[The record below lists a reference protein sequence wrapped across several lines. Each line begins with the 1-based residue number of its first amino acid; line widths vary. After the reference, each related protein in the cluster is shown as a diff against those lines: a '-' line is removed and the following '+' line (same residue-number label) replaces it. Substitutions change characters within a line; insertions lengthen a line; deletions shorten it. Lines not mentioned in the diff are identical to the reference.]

1 MKRLLAMATAGVFLL
16 SLEGARAQKEVEP
29 PPVPPMLESP
39 RPLEV
44 PETKEP
50 AAPKKSEEGKAKA
63 QKAKAGKKS
72 AQKARAGKKF
82 AQKAKKSDNK
92 KKTARVKKKKA
103 QKAAKKKHPAAEPQ
117 AFQEEGPDEG

>member
-39 RPLEV
+39 RPMEV
-44 PETKEP
+44 PETKES

-72 AQKARAGKKF
+72 AQKT
-82 AQKAKKSDNK
+82 KKSDNK
-92 KKTARVKKKKA
+92 RKTARVKKKKA